1 MNTDTTHR
9 FEIFE
14 PGDKTALVCMDVPEM
29 ERIVVAQIRELGY
42 KVHTGFSTDDIL
54 FKVHAH
60 PYDVL
65 IIAENFGGKSLEAN
79 AVLAEIVNAPPAQRH
94 RQFITLVGASVKTA
108 DQMQAFQ
115 HSVDLVVNLT
125 DIMNLRLVV
134 RRAVNL
140 TQDFY
145 ARYLDALAAVDVA

>member
-1 MNTDTTHR
+1 
-9 FEIFE
+9 
-14 PGDKTALVCMDVPEM
+14 MDVPEM
-29 ERIVVAQIRELGY
+29 ERIVVSQIRELGY
-42 KVHTGFSTDDIL
+42 KVHTGFSADDIL

-65 IIAENFGGKSLEAN
+65 IIAENFGGMSIETN
-79 AVLAEIVNAPPAQRH
+79 SVLAEIVHSPPAQRH
-94 RQFITLVGASVKTA
+94 RQFITLIGASVKTA

-134 RRAVNL
+134 RRGVNL
-140 TQDFY
+140 TQEFY
-145 ARYLDALAAVDVA
+145 SRYLDALTAVDVA

>member
-1 MNTDTTHR
+1 MTSDTTHR
-9 FEIFE
+9 FEVFE

-29 ERIVVAQIRELGY
+29 ERIVVSQIRELGY
-42 KVHTGFSTDDIL
+42 KVHTGFSIDDLL

-65 IIAENFGGKSLEAN
+65 IIAENFGATTLESN
-79 AVLAEIVNAPPAQRH
+79 PVLAEVVSAPPAQRH

-108 DQMQAFQ
+108 DPMHAFQ

-134 RRAVNL
+134 RRGVNL
-140 TQDFY
+140 TQEFY
-145 ARYLDALAAVDVA
+145 SRYLDALAAADVV

>member
-29 ERIVVAQIRELGY
+29 ERIVVSQIRELGY
-42 KVHTGFSTDDIL
+42 KVHTGFSADDIL

-65 IIAENFGGKSLEAN
+65 IIAENFGGMSIEGMSPCSW
-79 AVLAEIVNAPPAQRH
+79 LA
-94 RQFITLVGASVKTA
+94 
-108 DQMQAFQ
+108 D
-115 HSVDLVVNLT
+115 
-125 DIMNLRLVV
+125 
-134 RRAVNL
+134 
-140 TQDFY
+140 
-145 ARYLDALAAVDVA
+145 